1 MTEPLLVPPPAFAFK
16 SLPGGFASIE
26 DAVTITFPAVR
37 FADGTAMTVD
47 DYAGAYALL
56 TRAAAPAAPIE
67 VWHAGLK
74 RWRAADDLDP
84 AHVLGFPLVPP
95 LEGDEPW
102 RTVLI
107 GSGQIDAGGAA
118 PIASA
123 TGGFP
128 QYRVRGLFRARR
140 GSRQAVGLGP
150 ESAPLLF
157 ASRAASARFA
167 ATLTPDAEHP
177 TRVQLTL
184 RNAAARPV
192 ALVELDASGGHPA
205 LTLRSFDIVGSPH
218 ASITL
223 EADGDIFLSPAA
235 GRRVVI
241 TGDLEAERVH
251 YLPASGLPKKT
262 LS

>member
-1 MTEPLLVPPPAFAFK
+1 MTEPLLVPPPAFAFT
-16 SLPGGFASIE
+16 SLSGGFASIE

-37 FADGTAMTVD
+37 FVDGTAMTAD

-67 VWHAGLK
+67 VWRAELR
-74 RWRAADDLDP
+74 RWRPVDDLDP
-84 AHVLGFPLVPP
+84 AHVVGLPLVPP
-95 LEGDEPW
+95 LAGDEPW

-107 GSGQIDAGGAA
+107 ATGQMDVGGT
-118 PIASA
+118 PLIASA

-140 GSRQAVGLGP
+140 GSVDAVGLGP

-157 ASRAASARFA
+157 ASRTASARFA
-167 ATLTPDAEHP
+167 ATLTPDGEHP

-184 RNAAARPV
+184 RNAAAQPV
-192 ALVELDASGGHPA
+192 ALIELDASGSHPA
-205 LTLRSFDIVGSPH
+205 LTLRSFDSVGSTH

-223 EADGDIFLSPAA
+223 DADGDIFLSPAA

-241 TGDLEAERVH
+241 TGDLEAERVR
-251 YLPASGLPKKT
+251 YLPVSGLPKKT